1 GTPVTSV
8 DPDGI
13 VAANIEVE
21 RVIGS
26 VVYPA
31 SELVEPGVIKL
42 IEGNRFTLG
51 ELDGSRSPRIEA
63 LSQAMIAAG
72 FKSPVSKDIRS
83 EMWVKL

>member
-1 GTPVTSV
+1 MQNGIPWWYFHKLGGDYEGTPVTSV

-63 LSQAMIAAG
+63 LSQ
-72 FKSPVSKDIRS
+72 
-83 EMWVKL
+83 